1 MATTRHQTRAGLGQ
15 QHLARLKPLS
25 GTVSGWRR
33 QGIRHALVVLSA
45 PPAAGQDVPGLE
57 ALLAILQRRGDA
69 PESLQHTPVVG
80 ALAEGLLLSWIW
92 VNPGLSRFEQQSAL
106 CKALKPLLDESPQTL
121 ALILTGEAVVRAAV
135 AGQALYAAWLNGA
148 ALPSRKSKVKA
159 GLGTILLQG
168 VVLKEARFAAA
179 RAIAEGNTLA
189 RSLTLVPPNEL
200 TPAHYRQQIRV
211 LARQEGWRLTEYP
224 LSRLKAM
231 GAGAFV
237 AVAQGSAPADAAIVH
252 LQYRGPRARK
262 RVALVGKGICFDTG
276 GHNLKPAKYMYGMH
290 EDMNGSAVALG
301 ILSAVS
307 RLRLPVVVDCW
318 LALAQNHISPQAYK
332 QNDVVKALNGT
343 TIEIIHTDAEGRM
356 ILADTLTL
364 AARQQPDLMLDFAT
378 LTGSMHTALGS
389 RFSGVFASTGPLAH
403 LAVAV
408 GDAVGER
415 VVAFPFPA
423 DYDPQLDSKVA
434 DVKQCTADGTADH
447 ILAARFLS
455 RFTAQRPWIHMDL
468 SASSNEGGLGA
479 VGSDV
484 TGFGVSWGVHFLD
497 SWLENKL

>member
-1 MATTRHQTRAGLGQ
+1 MAQ
-15 QHLARLKPLS
+15 LKPLS
-25 GTVSGWRR
+25 GAVSGWRR
-33 QGIRHALVVLSA
+33 QGVRHALVVLSA
-45 PPAAGQDVPGLE
+45 RPAAGQEVPGLE
-57 ALLAILQRRGDA
+57 TLLAILQRRGDT
-69 PESLQHTPVVG
+69 PESLQHSPVVG
-80 ALAEGLLLSWIW
+80 VLSEGLLLSWVW
-92 VNPGLSRFEQQSAL
+92 VNPAHSRFEQQVAL
-106 CKALKPLLDESPQTL
+106 CKALKPLLDERPQAL
-121 ALILTGEAVVRAAV
+121 ALVLTGEMAARTAV
-135 AGQALYAAWLNGA
+135 AGQALYASWLNGA

-159 GLGTILLQG
+159 GIATIFLQG
-168 VVLKEARFAAA
+168 VASNEARFAAA
-179 RAIAEGNTLA
+179 RAIAEANTLA
-189 RSLTLVPPNEL
+189 RSLTLIPPNEL
-200 TPAHYRQQIRV
+200 TPARYRQQIRV
-211 LARQEGWRLTEYP
+211 LASQEGWRLTEYP
-224 LSRLKAM
+224 LARLKSM

-237 AVAQGSAPADAAIVH
+237 AVAQGSDPADAAIVH

-307 RLRLPVVVDCW
+307 RMRLPLVLDCW

-332 QNDVVKALNGT
+332 QNDVVTALNGT
-343 TIEIIHTDAEGRM
+343 TIEIVHTDAEGRM
-356 ILADTLTL
+356 VLADTLTL
-364 AARQQPDLMLDFAT
+364 AARQQPDLIVDFAT

-389 RFSGVFASTGPLAH
+389 RLSGIFASNDVLAQ

-415 VVAFPFPA
+415 VVAFPSPA
-423 DYDPQLDSKVA
+423 DYDSQLDSKVA

-455 RFTAQRPWIHMDL
+455 RFTAQRPWVHMDL

-484 TGFGVSWGVHFLD
+484 TGFGVNWGVHFLD